1 MDARA
6 YHHCYA
12 TVGKVLNAFH
22 SFQHGVIGVGHTPRI
37 KGRTDPSVALAL
49 GRIAFT
55 HEPMNPLKIDV
66 NVTVGCSLPFKHY
79 PVKLLSILPFRGHT
93 ERNQCIVSS
102 FVQ

>member
-12 TVGKVLNAFH
+12 AAGKVLNAFQ

-37 KGRTDPSVALAL
+37 TGRTDPSVALAL

-66 NVTVGCSLPFKHY
+66 NVTVGCNLPLKHC
-79 PVKLLSILPFRGHT
+79 PVKLLNVLPFRDT
-93 ERNQCIVSS
+93 QNETNA
-102 FVQ
+102 